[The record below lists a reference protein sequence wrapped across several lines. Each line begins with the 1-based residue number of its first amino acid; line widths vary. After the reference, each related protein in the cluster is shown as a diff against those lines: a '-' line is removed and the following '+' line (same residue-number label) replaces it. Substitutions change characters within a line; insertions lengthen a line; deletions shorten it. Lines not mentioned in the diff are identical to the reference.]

1 MNKKALVGAF
11 AVVVAAIAVWF
22 FVLRGHGTPAKPVDS
37 AGSGSAGVAEKSD
50 GPKKDAPEAKGHRGA
65 ALRWQLDEDRE
76 GPLRLEGQVVDA
88 SGDGVKGAKVTL
100 DSVPSRTAT
109 TEDDGSFSFD
119 KLIGRTYDLVA
130 ESSDMV
136 GGPVEVKL
144 SDKSDPVVIHLAAGA
159 SVNVTVVD
167 EKDVPLKGA
176 TVRHGD
182 HVATTDDKGV
192 ALVKPVRPGWVD
204 VVASK
209 DGYAPTPGYAT
220 VGASGTTG
228 EIRVILRKGFAVSG
242 IVLDDK
248 GAPLAKVKV
257 RPRGDAWF
265 GATGESDSQAVSDD
279 KGKFEIKALASGAHT
294 LEAND
299 GDHAPAQSAPF
310 VITDKAVTGIS
321 ITMKPGAVVAGTVS
335 TTDGK
340 PAPFAVVRIAEKSQR
355 AWGGGARQVSCDDKG
370 AFEMR
375 GLAQHAVQVRA
386 ENDLA
391 ASKIVDVDLEK
402 TPEKKDVALVLD
414 VSGTISGIVVDETG
428 KPVPEVQVNAF
439 PDLLGG
445 GKTEGL
451 ALGGFSSTTTDGGGG
466 FSVHGLP
473 DGPYKVWAVRENR
486 GGFGEWGQHGISAKT
501 GDKSLKI
508 TLPANGELK
517 GKIVLD
523 GSPTPPTPA
532 YVVIAESP
540 ATPIDK
546 DGTFDLKD
554 TDSGSF
560 DITFR
565 GPGFSTLVQR
575 DVKIDPGKTTDMGTI
590 TVFRG
595 RKLTGKVVDNT
606 GAPVAG
612 AKVKVGDMLF
622 SSENQ
627 DAQLD
632 TVEEAYGV
640 RSAIT
645 DADGAFS
652 IIGVSK
658 KGSTAAAE
666 HPDRGRS
673 APISLPAGTDDL
685 PPVTLALRGFG
696 SIAGKVTM
704 QGKPV
709 GGATVSQTI
718 KGSQGFQMTVAQTA
732 DDGSFVM
739 AKVPEGEIVLQAM
752 QAKMMAMKATTQN
765 TTVVAGKQTNVTIDI
780 PVGTITLTVN
790 IVAKP
795 NNQVDAAQVFLF
807 SGTVAFA
814 TGKELNDG
822 FGQGGAQG
830 MKFWLGKGMNMPEF
844 DELVA
849 GTYSACVIPIT
860 GSLSDPKMQQRI
872 QENVSTL
879 AVYCQTI
886 NVAPS
891 PNTQSAT
898 ASVPAMTPL
907 PGD

>member
-1 MNKKALVGAF
+1 MNKKALAGAIA
-11 AVVVAAIAVWF
+11 AVVAVIAVWF
-22 FVLRGHGTPAKPVDS
+22 LVLRGHGKGATTTELPAPTDTR
-37 AGSGSAGVAEKSD
+37 AAVAPSKGD
-50 GPKKDAPEAKGHRGA
+50 AKDTKGPRGA
-65 ALRWQLDEDRE
+65 APRWELDEDRE

-88 SGDGVKGAKVTL
+88 SGDGVKGAKVYL
-100 DSVPSRTAT
+100 DSVPGRTAT

-119 KLIGRTYDLVA
+119 KLIGRTYSVAA
-130 ESSDMV
+130 ESTDMV

-144 SDKSDPVVIHLAAGA
+144 TAKSDPVVLHLTAGA

-167 EKDVPLKGA
+167 DHDAPLKGA
-176 TVRHGD
+176 TVRHGE

-192 ALVKPVRPGWVD
+192 AMVKPVRPGWVD

-209 DGYAPTPGYAT
+209 DGYAPTPGFAT
-220 VGASGTTG
+220 IGASGTAG
-228 EIRVILRKGFAVSG
+228 DIRIVLHKGYAVSG

-248 GAPLAKVKV
+248 GAPIAKAKV
-257 RPRGDAWF
+257 RPRSDNWF
-265 GATGESDSQAVSDD
+265 GGGAGESSQVITDD
-279 KGKFEIKALASGAHT
+279 KGKFEIKALAAGAHT
-294 LEAND
+294 LEATD
-299 GDHAPAQSAPF
+299 GDHAPAQSSPF
-310 VITDKAVTGIS
+310 VVSDKPITGIT
-321 ITMKPGAVVAGTVS
+321 ITMKPGAVLAGTVS

-340 PAPFAVVRIAEKSQR
+340 PAPFAVVRVAGKSQR
-355 AWGGGARQVSCDDKG
+355 GWSSGARQVSCDDKG

-375 GLAQHAVQVRA
+375 GLARAAVEVRA
-386 ENDLA
+386 ENDVS

-414 VSGTISGIVVDETG
+414 VSGTITGIVVDEVG
-428 KPVPEVQVNAF
+428 KPIPEVQVNAF

-445 GKTEGL
+445 ARTEGL
-451 ALGGFSSTTTDGGGG
+451 ALAGFTTTTTDGGGG

-473 DGPYKVWAVRENR
+473 AGPYKLWAVRENR
-486 GGFGEWGQHGISAKT
+486 GGFGEWGQHGVSAKT
-501 GDKSLKI
+501 GDTAVKI

-532 YVVIAESP
+532 YVVVAEMP

-554 TDSGSF
+554 VDSGSF
-560 DITFR
+560 DVTFR
-565 GPGFSTLVQR
+565 GPGFATLVQR
-575 DVKIDPGKTTDMGTI
+575 DVKIDPGKTTDMGTV
-590 TVFRG
+590 TLFRG
-595 RKLTGKVVDNT
+595 RKFTGKVVDNT

-627 DAQLD
+627 DAQMD
-632 TVEEAYGV
+632 GVQEAYGV

-666 HPDRGRS
+666 HTDRGRS
-673 APISLPAGTDDL
+673 APISLPAGNDDI
-685 PPVTLALRGFG
+685 PPITLALRGFG

-709 GGATVSQTI
+709 AGATVSQTI
-718 KGSQGFQMTVAQTA
+718 KGSTGFAMTVAQTA
-732 DDGSFVM
+732 DDGSFAM
-739 AKVPEGEIVLQAM
+739 TKVPEGEIVLQAM

-765 TTVVAGKQTNVTIDI
+765 VTVVAGTQSNVTIDI

-795 NNQVDAAQVFLF
+795 NNEVDAAQVFLF
-807 SGTVAFA
+807 NGTMAFKS
-814 TGKELNDG
+814 GKELNDG

-830 MKFWLGKGMNMPEF
+830 MKFWLGKGLAMPEF
-844 DELVA
+844 DELVP

-860 GSLSDPKMQQRI
+860 GSFSDPKLQQRI
-872 QENVSTL
+872 QENVGTL

-886 NVAPS
+886 TVAPS
-891 PNTQSAT
+891 PNTQTAT
-898 ASVPAMTPL
+898 VSVPAMTPL

>member
-1 MNKKALVGAF
+1 MNKKALASAF
-11 AVVVAAIAVWF
+11 AVAVAAIAVWF
-22 FVLRGHGTPAKPVDS
+22 FVLRGHGQAVKPVEKG
-37 AGSGSAGVAEKSD
+37 AGSDTAAAVAPS
-50 GPKKDAPEAKGHRGA
+50 KDAPTDGKGPRGA
-65 ALRWQLDEDRE
+65 APRWELDEDRE

-88 SGDGVKGAKVTL
+88 SGEGVKGARVTL

-109 TEDDGSFSFD
+109 SEDDGSFSFD
-119 KLIGRTYDLVA
+119 KLIGREYSLVA

-136 GGPVEVKL
+136 GGPVAVKL
-144 SDKSDPVVIHLAAGA
+144 TSKSDPVVLHLTAAA
-159 SVNVTVVD
+159 SVSVTVVD
-167 EKDVPLKGA
+167 DKDVPLKGA
-176 TVRHGD
+176 TVRHGE

-228 EIRVILRKGFAVSG
+228 DIRIALHKGYAVSG
-242 IVLDDK
+242 VVLDDK
-248 GAPLAKVKV
+248 GSPIAKVKV
-257 RPRGDAWF
+257 RPKSDSWF
-265 GATGESDSQAVSDD
+265 GGSAESGAQVVTDD
-279 KGKFEIKALASGAHT
+279 KGKFEIKALAAGAHT
-294 LEAND
+294 LEASD
-299 GDHAPAQSAPF
+299 GDHSPAQSSPF
-310 VITDKAVTGIS
+310 VITDKAITGIT
-321 ITMKPGAVVAGTVS
+321 INMKPGAVLAGTVT

-340 PAPFAVVRIAEKSQR
+340 PAPFAVVRVAAKSQR
-355 AWGGGARQVSCDDKG
+355 AWASDARQVSCDDKG

-375 GLAQHAVQVRA
+375 GLARHAYQVRA
-386 ENDLA
+386 ENDVS

-402 TPEKKDVALVLD
+402 AAEKQDVALVLD
-414 VSGTISGIVVDETG
+414 VSGTISGTVVDETG
-428 KPVPEVQVNAF
+428 KPVAEVQVNAF

-445 GKTEGL
+445 GRTEGL
-451 ALGGFSSTTTDGGGG
+451 ALGGFTTTTTDGGGG

-473 DGPYKVWAVRENR
+473 DGPYKIWAVRENR
-486 GGFGEWGQHGISAKT
+486 GGFGEWGQHGVSAKT
-501 GDKSLKI
+501 GDTAVKI
-508 TLPANGELK
+508 TLPANGGLK
-517 GKIVLD
+517 GKIALD
-523 GSPTPPTPA
+523 GSSTPPTPA
-532 YVVIAESP
+532 YVVVGEMP

-554 TDSGSF
+554 IDSGSF

-565 GPGFSTLVQR
+565 GPGFATSIQR
-575 DVKIDPGKTTDMGTI
+575 DVKIEPGKTTDMGTV
-590 TVFRG
+590 TLFRG

-612 AKVKVGDMLF
+612 AKVKVGEMLF

-632 TVEEAYGV
+632 SVQEAYGV

-645 DADGAFS
+645 DQDGAFS

-666 HPDRGRS
+666 HTDRGRS

-696 SIAGKVTM
+696 SITGKVTM

-709 GGATVSQTI
+709 AGATVSQTI
-718 KGSQGFQMTVAQTA
+718 KGGQGFQMTVAQTA
-732 DDGSFVM
+732 DDGSFAM
-739 AKVPEGEIVLQAM
+739 TKVPEGEIVLQAM
-752 QAKMMAMKATTQN
+752 QQKMMAMKATTQN
-765 TTVVAGKQTNVTIDI
+765 VTVVAGKQSTVAIDI

-790 IVAKP
+790 IAAKP

-807 SGTVAFA
+807 TGTVAFQS
-814 TGKELNDG
+814 GKELNEG

-830 MKFWLGKGMNMPEF
+830 MKFWLGKGMTMPEF

-860 GSLSDPKMQQRI
+860 GSLSDPKLQQRI
-872 QENVSTL
+872 QENVGTL
-879 AVYCQTI
+879 GVFCQTI
-886 NVAPS
+886 NLAPS
-891 PNTQSAT
+891 PNAQSAT
-898 ASVPAMTPL
+898 ATVPAMAPL